1 MFDLK
6 TDPKEC
12 VNVHRKKKY
21 KVRYKRGTCKV
32 GGIKEP
38 LAIQSTFEIFDLIQE
53 KFFEL
58 KEKLFQ
64 WQKSTYDPWQQ
75 DLCDKTF
82 CEIIYFIF
90 FV

>member
-1 MFDLK
+1 MLNRTLNGRPLRWIKELKDYYFREEWEMFDLK

-38 LAIQSTFEIFDLIQE
+38 LAIESTFEIFDLI
-53 KFFEL
+53 
-58 KEKLFQ
+58 
-64 WQKSTYDPWQQ
+64 
-75 DLCDKTF
+75 
-82 CEIIYFIF
+82 
-90 FV
+90 